1 MKLRVLLFLTLLV
14 NTLSNQTCAWDLKA
28 GTTIIYVDVSI
39 RSSGNGLSPSTPY
52 KYLQDGL
59 SLAATKTGDVEIRV
73 AAGTY
78 YPDIDVGGNYTDG
91 DRNASFKM
99 LNNVKIFGGYA
110 SRFPILNSRNW
121 NTNLTILSGDINQ
134 NGTSKTYQIIKN
146 EYTKSTPLTNTAI
159 LNGFVIENS
168 DGSPSNGGG
177 IYNIFSSPK
186 IQYCLLRNNKA
197 RIGGAV
203 ENIGGIPVFENCIFY
218 DNYASFGG
226 NVMNNESSFVT
237 IINSTIVDNTYGGQT
252 NTESIKS
259 GNSDIIIKNS
269 ILWNNGTELVNNSG
283 FPANSYSVTY
293 SDIEG
298 GFSGTGNIDA
308 DPLFTDALNN
318 IYTLKLCT
326 PVYNAGTNAVS
337 IGNLDYAGGART
349 LYDTLDMGAYEY
361 ITGRLYVN
369 GNATGNDD
377 GSSWANAYVFLQDAL
392 RTLELCGCSGE
403 IWVAQ
408 GNYYPDEGVT
418 RLNNYRAEA
427 FKMLNNVKIYGGFL
441 GNETNLGQRELALNT
456 TVLHGDLEQD
466 DHLGDYSGNAYHVVL
481 NNYTE
486 ANPLNSSAVLDGFV
500 IFRGWS
506 RWNNINVYGGGIYN
520 KYASPTIRNC
530 KINQNYANSGGGM
543 FNDHSSPIISN
554 CEFNENEALQKGGAM
569 FYTFSNVSITN
580 TIFFRN
586 KATNINQNASGRE
599 GGAIAFTASFG
610 DIDGCS
616 FVDNKADKSAGALLF
631 TSSSG
636 INLESCNFSANE
648 SEKGGAILIATGES
662 PNPLLGNTNFDN
674 CIFTNNY
681 SSFDYA
687 YVDPGHYGGAIYVQ
701 FGTVMI
707 DDCDFDNNITENY
720 GGAIYFFR
728 GSSSVNNCIF
738 NNNWAI
744 YLDGDPSI
752 VTPGGGAIGI
762 GTSAIVSIENSLF
775 KDNQGRD
782 IGGAIYNLSDN
793 VEISNCVFVDNIAN
807 EGPGGAIANHDASPY
822 IKSCTFSNINANPPS
837 TISNSGDSEAF
848 IYNSILWGNTY
859 TAEILD
865 FNSSETTVLKSIVKG
880 GYIYSNDVIDEDPLF
895 NAPASSDFTLKRC
908 SPGIDKGDNTYN
920 SKFIDNAGNPRIY
933 NAKFLSESTIDIGAF
948 ELQDSFLVDCLCE
961 PNLIIVSGF
970 EHGTYQAAESIIA
983 SGTVPS
989 GGGVLLSAENSKEL
1003 VPPFEADSQT
1013 TFRTELEAGCKP
1025 N

>member
-1 MKLRVLLFLTLLV
+1 MKLRVLLFLAFLV

-59 SLAATKTGDVEIRV
+59 SLAATITGDVEIRV

-110 SRFPILNSRNW
+110 SGFSMFNSRNW
-121 NTNLTILSGDINQ
+121 NTNTTILSGDINQ
-134 NGTSKTYQIIKN
+134 NGTNKTYQIIKN

-177 IYNIFSSPK
+177 IYNSFSSPK
-186 IQYCLLRNNKA
+186 IQYCLFRNNKA

-203 ENIGGIPVFENCIFY
+203 ENIGGSPVFENCIFY

-237 IINSTIVDNTYGGQT
+237 IINSTIVDNTYVGQT

-259 GNSDIIIKNS
+259 GDSDIIIKNS

-318 IYTLKLCT
+318 NYTLKLCT

-337 IGNLDYAGGART
+337 IGNLDYGGGART

-369 GNATGNDD
+369 GNATGNDN
-377 GSSWANAYVFLQDAL
+377 GTSWTDAYVFLQDAL
-392 RTLELCGCSGE
+392 RTLELCGCPGE
-403 IWVAQ
+403 IWVAL
-408 GNYYPDEGVT
+408 GDYYPDEGVT
-418 RLNNYRAEA
+418 RLDNFRGEA

-486 ANPLNSSAVLDGFV
+486 ANPLNSSAVLDGFAIV
-500 IFRGWS
+500 RGWA
-506 RWNNINVYGGGIYN
+506 RWNNINIYGGGIYN

-530 KINQNYANSGGGM
+530 KIFQNYANIGGGM
-543 FNDHSSPIISN
+543 YNDHSNPVITN
-554 CEFNENEALQKGGAM
+554 CEFYNNEALQRAGAI

-580 TIFFRN
+580 TNFVGN
-586 KATNINQNASGRE
+586 EATNSNQNASDRQ
-599 GGAIAFTASFG
+599 GGAIAFSTSFG
-610 DIDGCS
+610 DLNNCVFSNNI
-616 FVDNKADKSAGALLF
+616 ADKSAGALLF

-636 INLESCNFSANE
+636 INLESCHFNNNE
-648 SEKGGAILIATGES
+648 SEKGGAIYITTGES
-662 PNPLLGNTNFDN
+662 PSPFIGNTNFMN
-674 CIFTNNY
+674 CTFTSNY
-681 SSFDYA
+681 SSFDYDFI
-687 YVDPGHYGGAIYVQ
+687 DPGHYGGAIFVQ
-701 FGTVMI
+701 FGTVSLEN
-707 DDCDFDNNITENY
+707 CDFDNNFTENY

-728 GSSSVNNCIF
+728 GSSTVNKCNF
-738 NNNWAI
+738 NNNSAL
-744 YLDGDPSI
+744 YLDGNDSF

-762 GTSAIVSIENSLF
+762 GTSALVTIENSLF
-775 KDNQGRD
+775 KDNKGRD
-782 IGGAIYNLSDN
+782 VGGAIYNLSDN
-793 VEISNCVFVDNIAN
+793 VEISNCVFVDNVAY
-807 EGPGGAIANHDASPY
+807 EGPGGAIENHDASPY
-822 IKSCTFSNINANPPS
+822 IRSCTFSNINVTANA
-837 TISNSGDSEAF
+837 TIANSGDSRAN
-848 IYNSILWGNTY
+848 IYNSILWGNTDV
-859 TAEILD
+859 AEVIDL
-865 FNSSETTVLKSIVKG
+865 NVSSTTVSKCIVKG
-880 GYIYSNDVIDEDPLF
+880 GYIFGLDVIDEDPLF
-895 NAPASSDFTLKRC
+895 VAPSLMDFSLKRC
-908 SPGIDKGDNTYN
+908 SPAVDKGNNAYNTKLLDYVGNSRKYN
-920 SKFIDNAGNPRIY
+920 SKF
-933 NAKFLSESTIDIGAF
+933 LSEPTIDLGAF
-948 ELQDSFLVDCLCE
+948 ELQNTFLADCLCE
-961 PNLIIVSGF
+961 PNLTIVSGF

-989 GGGVLLSAENSKEL
+989 GGGVLLSAENSIEL